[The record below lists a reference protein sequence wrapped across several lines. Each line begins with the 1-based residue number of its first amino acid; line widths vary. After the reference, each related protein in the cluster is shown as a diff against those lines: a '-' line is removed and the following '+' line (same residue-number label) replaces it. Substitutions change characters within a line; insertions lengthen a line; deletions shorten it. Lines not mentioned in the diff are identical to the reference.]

1 MTDFRSEPVPNLTVS
16 VTGLGYVGLPAALA
30 FASRYHVIGYDHS
43 AVRIA
48 MLQER
53 KDPSG
58 AIAPEA
64 FSNANVEFSA
74 SPDAITKANFHIV
87 ATPTPVDSN
96 KAPDLSLLKDAM
108 HTIGKRLKRG
118 DAVVIESTVYP
129 GCVEDDLL
137 PILEDE
143 SGLHADSDFHL
154 GYSPER
160 INPGDPQH
168 TFTAVR
174 KIVAARTPEAL
185 DLVARAYQSVISAE
199 VFRAS
204 SIKVAE
210 AAKIIENTQ
219 RDVNIALMNELSL
232 IFSRMGIETSDVIE
246 AASTKWN
253 FLPFL
258 PGLVGGHCIGVDPY
272 YLDYKAK
279 EIGYHT
285 QIINNGRYVND
296 SMGCYVAKETIKRLL
311 DGGGDLS
318 RMRILVMGLTYK
330 ENVPDVR
337 NTRSVDIVNELRS
350 FGIGEID
357 VVDPVASKTDAKT
370 LYGIEPHDEAV
381 GIYDAIVVAVS
392 HTQFRTLGQEFFD
405 AHLRKGGVLTDVYS
419 LFRSVN
425 GFNIWSL

>member
-64 FSNANVEFSA
+64 FTNADVEFSA

-87 ATPTPVDSN
+87 ATPTPVDAN
-96 KAPDLSLLKDAM
+96 RAPDLSLLKDAM

-253 FLPFL
+253 FLPFH

-370 LYGIEPHDEAV
+370 LYGIEPHDAAA

-392 HTQFRTLGQEFFD
+392 HAQFRTLGQEFFD

>member
-253 FLPFL
+253 FLPFH

-296 SMGCYVAKETIKRLL
+296 SIGCYVAKETIKRLL

-370 LYGIEPHDEAV
+370 LYGIEPHDEAA

>member
-43 AVRIA
+43 AERIA

-64 FSNANVEFSA
+64 LTNANIEFSA
-74 SPDAITKANFHIV
+74 SPDATTKANFHII
-87 ATPTPVDSN
+87 ATPTPIDAN
-96 KAPDLSLLKDAM
+96 KEPDLSLLKDAM

-129 GCVEDDLL
+129 GCVEEDLL
-137 PILEDE
+137 PILENE

-168 TFTAVR
+168 TFTTVR

-232 IFSRMGIETSDVIE
+232 IFSRLGIETSDVIE

-253 FLPFL
+253 FLPFH

-279 EIGYHT
+279 DIGCHT
-285 QIINNGRYVND
+285 QIINNGRHVND
-296 SMGCYVAKETIKRLL
+296 SMGCYVAQETIKRLL

-330 ENVPDVR
+330 EDVPDVR

-357 VVDPVASKTDAKT
+357 IVDPVASKTDAKA
-370 LYGIEPHDEAV
+370 LYSIEPHDEAV

-392 HTQFRTLGQEFFD
+392 HAQFRTLGQEFFD
-405 AHLRKGGVLTDVYS
+405 AHLRKGSVLTDVYD

>member
-185 DLVARAYQSVISAE
+185 DLLARAYQSVISAE

-253 FLPFL
+253 FLPFH

-296 SMGCYVAKETIKRLL
+296 SMGWYVAKETIKRLL

-370 LYGIEPHDEAV
+370 LYGIEPHDEAA

>member
-185 DLVARAYQSVISAE
+185 DLLARAYQSVISAE

-253 FLPFL
+253 FLPFH

>member
-185 DLVARAYQSVISAE
+185 DLVARAYQSVIPAE

-253 FLPFL
+253 FLPFH

>member
-185 DLVARAYQSVISAE
+185 DLLARAYQSVISAE

-253 FLPFL
+253 FLPFH

-370 LYGIEPHDEAV
+370 SYGIEPHDEAA

>member
-232 IFSRMGIETSDVIE
+232 IFGRMGIETSDVIE

-253 FLPFL
+253 FLPFH

-357 VVDPVASKTDAKT
+357 VVDPVASKADAKT
-370 LYGIEPHDEAV
+370 SYGIEPHDEAA

>member
-185 DLVARAYQSVISAE
+185 DLLARAYQSVISAE

-253 FLPFL
+253 FLPFH

-370 LYGIEPHDEAV
+370 LYGIEPHDEAA

>member
-185 DLVARAYQSVISAE
+185 DLLARAYQSVISAE

-370 LYGIEPHDEAV
+370 LYGIEPHDEAA

>member
-185 DLVARAYQSVISAE
+185 DLLARAYQSVISAE

-253 FLPFL
+253 FLPFH

-296 SMGCYVAKETIKRLL
+296 SIGCYVAKETIKRLL

-370 LYGIEPHDEAV
+370 LYGIEPHDEAA

>member
-185 DLVARAYQSVISAE
+185 DLLARAYQSVISAE

-253 FLPFL
+253 FLPFH

-357 VVDPVASKTDAKT
+357 VVDPVASKADAKT
-370 LYGIEPHDEAV
+370 SYGIEPHDEAA

>member
-64 FSNANVEFSA
+64 FTNANVEFSA

-160 INPGDPQH
+160 INPG
-168 TFTAVR
+168 
-174 KIVAARTPEAL
+174 
-185 DLVARAYQSVISAE
+185 
-199 VFRAS
+199 
-204 SIKVAE
+204 
-210 AAKIIENTQ
+210 
-219 RDVNIALMNELSL
+219 
-232 IFSRMGIETSDVIE
+232 
-246 AASTKWN
+246 
-253 FLPFL
+253 
-258 PGLVGGHCIGVDPY
+258 
-272 YLDYKAK
+272 
-279 EIGYHT
+279 
-285 QIINNGRYVND
+285 
-296 SMGCYVAKETIKRLL
+296 
-311 DGGGDLS
+311 
-318 RMRILVMGLTYK
+318 
-330 ENVPDVR
+330 
-337 NTRSVDIVNELRS
+337 
-350 FGIGEID
+350 
-357 VVDPVASKTDAKT
+357 
-370 LYGIEPHDEAV
+370 
-381 GIYDAIVVAVS
+381 
-392 HTQFRTLGQEFFD
+392 
-405 AHLRKGGVLTDVYS
+405 
-419 LFRSVN
+419 
-425 GFNIWSL
+425 

>member
-185 DLVARAYQSVISAE
+185 DLLARAYQSVISAE

-253 FLPFL
+253 FLPFH

-285 QIINNGRYVND
+285 QIINNGRYVHD

-370 LYGIEPHDEAV
+370 SYGIEPHDEAA

>member
-43 AVRIA
+43 AERVA
-48 MLQER
+48 MLRNR

-58 AIAPEA
+58 AVVPEA
-64 FSNANVEFSA
+64 FTGANIEFTS
-74 SPDAITKANFHIV
+74 SPDTIAKANFHIV

-96 KAPDLSLLKDAM
+96 KVPDLSLLKDAM
-108 HTIGKRLKRG
+108 RTIGKRLKRG
-118 DAVVIESTVYP
+118 DAVVVESTVYP
-129 GCVEDDLL
+129 GCVEEDLL
-137 PILEDE
+137 PILEEE
-143 SGLHADSDFHL
+143 SGLHVDSDFHL

-160 INPGDPQH
+160 INPGDPRH
-168 TFTAVR
+168 TFTTVR

-219 RDVNIALMNELSL
+219 RDVNIALMNEMSL
-232 IFSRMGIETSDVIE
+232 IFNRMGIETSDVLE

-253 FLPFL
+253 FLPFH

-285 QIINNGRYVND
+285 QIINKGRYVND
-296 SMGCYVAKETIKRLL
+296 SMGCYVAKETVKRLL
-311 DGGGDLS
+311 DGGGDVS
-318 RMRILVMGLTYK
+318 QMRILVMGLTYK
-330 ENVPDVR
+330 ENVQDVR

-350 FGIGEID
+350 IGIGEID
-357 VVDPVASKTDAKT
+357 IVDPLASKTDAKS

-381 GIYDAIVVAVS
+381 GVYDAIVVAVS
-392 HTQFRTLGQEFFD
+392 HAQFRTLGQEFFD
-405 AHLRKGGVLTDVYS
+405 AHLRKGGVLTDVYN

-425 GFNIWSL
+425 GFNSWSL

>member
-253 FLPFL
+253 FLPFH

-370 LYGIEPHDEAV
+370 LYGIEPHDEAA